1 LNLSQNKGN
10 QSHPL
15 YRPDIDGLRAFAV
28 RAVVEF
34 HAFPSWVREGFIG
47 VDFFFAISGYLIS
60 TIIFE
65 PLEIY
70 DFATI
75 TSLGVESS
83 RTRIMGF

>member
-1 LNLSQNKGN
+1 MQASNEKG
-10 QSHPL
+10 L
-15 YRPDIDGLRAFAV
+15 EEYRLDINGLRAIAV
-28 RAVVEF
+28 LAVIVNHF
-34 HAFPSWVREGFIG
+34 SRFILPAGNLG
-47 VDFFFAISGYLIS
+47 VDLFFVISGYLIS